1 MSQPSSLPPRSAFG
15 SLAAIAVVVLAG
27 VVALAYTA
35 GWLSPNRL
43 TPTKIV
49 DALAPATGPAL
60 GHRRNHAKGI
70 CFTGVFESNGNGAQ
84 LSRAQVFSRGQ
95 HPALGRFNLGTPDPN
110 APDATVR
117 VRGMGLQIS
126 TPDGE
131 VWRTAM
137 IDPPFFP
144 VATPEAFYEL
154 LETSHSKDP
163 DAMKTFT
170 AAHPEFTAFGDWA
183 TSAPWTASYA
193 EEPYHSLNA
202 FIFVDNSGVEKT
214 VRWSLLPQAQV
225 VAITKDDLAKLGP
238 DHLEHEIEDR
248 VMKAPQR
255 WTMVVTVA
263 NPGDPTSDP
272 SKAWPEGRRTIEVGT
287 LVVQKI
293 EVERDGPCRDI
304 NFDPTILPNG
314 IRVSDDPFPAA
325 RSSAYAKSYDLRTS
339 EVKYYP
345 YRQQTT
351 AGTRP

>member
-131 VWRTAM
+131 VW
-137 IDPPFFP
+137 P
-144 VATPEAFYEL
+144 VFNFA
-154 LETSHSKDP
+154 D
-163 DAMKTFT
+163 
-170 AAHPEFTAFGDWA
+170 
-183 TSAPWTASYA
+183 SAICIGGA
-193 EEPYHSLNA
+193 L
-202 FIFVDNSGVEKT
+202 
-214 VRWSLLPQAQV
+214 
-225 VAITKDDLAKLGP
+225 
-238 DHLEHEIEDR
+238 
-248 VMKAPQR
+248 
-255 WTMVVTVA
+255 
-263 NPGDPTSDP
+263 
-272 SKAWPEGRRTIEVGT
+272 
-287 LVVQKI
+287 LVVLALLGR
-293 EVERDGPCRDI
+293 ELD
-304 NFDPTILPNG
+304 
-314 IRVSDDPFPAA
+314 
-325 RSSAYAKSYDLRTS
+325 
-339 EVKYYP
+339 
-345 YRQQTT
+345 
-351 AGTRP
+351 GTRARDHRHAQ